1 MQKLAKIVVDEGL
14 QGVPMENNAPKPTLI
29 LKIGGKKIKEYTRG
43 RVILK
48 LKQGVLSPETLVHN
62 PDGLWRKVCET
73 PGFRSLCAQILGGND
88 KPGQMPLIRPGN
100 ESEGSKTILSSPEI
114 ACLKSEES
122 IAFSIKLD
130 GEDTLSREEFVI
142 ESADDDSSGDL
153 ASPGAAGGQA
163 ELGLDD
169 SRELPVGKDSVA
181 AAVAAMDFSGENSS
195 YSPPL
200 PDRSDSVNPYA
211 VRPYFRV
218 KSRPSKPEIELG
230 DDDNSQTWKKRIVAG
245 VLTAWVLL
253 VSYWYIPNIFNNGNN
268 LEIPTVLSEEGTELK
283 VGADQASTANING
296 RPLEIPKEVGP
307 SLADVQKNPEKAKQK
322 LKELE
327 KTKTFGH

>member
-1 MQKLAKIVVDEGL
+1 
-14 QGVPMENNAPKPTLI
+14 MENNAPKPTLV

-100 ESEGSKTILSSPEI
+100 ESEGSKTNHSSPEI

-142 ESADDDSSGDL
+142 ESEDDDSSGDL

-181 AAVAAMDFSGENSS
+181 AAVAAMDSSGEVAG
-195 YSPPL
+195 PPTL
-200 PDRSDSVNPYA
+200 PPDRSDSVNPYA
-211 VRPYFRV
+211 ARQYFRV
-218 KSRPSKPEIELG
+218 KAKGRDSEQGLEAEEEPDLG
-230 DDDNSQTWKKRIVAG
+230 FIWKK
-245 VLTAWVLL
+245 WVLIG
-253 VSYWYIPNIFNNGNN
+253 VVGFWAVFCTYWFWSDWFGGGSAIDNG
-268 LEIPTVLSEEGTELK
+268 LSNRGTE
-283 VGADQASTANING
+283 VGREMVEAGETDPRAVAAGKGNSKTQGKTKDIWEA
-296 RPLEIPKEVGP
+296 
-307 SLADVQKNPEKAKQK
+307 QKKAFE
-322 LKELE
+322 LTKELYRQG
-327 KTKTFGH
+327 K